1 MAEYAPSRR
10 YNVAAMRGLA
20 GRFPLP
26 VALFAA
32 AGILILAGASFD
44 VQGHTGKTGLE
55 VMAGGLL
62 AVVAGIFHERW
73 RLAVICGLAAVIAV
87 VGALPIEQLRSGSL
101 NVAAAQYGLM
111 NLLGVAALVL
121 GGVVGARGYHLV
133 TTELRHRVDDLQQL
147 NRKLAEQHRIF
158 LAATEEPTFSEID
171 AEKRAESTAHALGA
185 GFCVYYLATTDG
197 RQFAPDG
204 LGCGFSHVRPGPVQ
218 RGRKDGLL
226 GAVDAN
232 REFYTVDRRD
242 LSALFRYFPPDF
254 RIDNALAVPIRVG
267 DKVEGF
273 ILAGDK
279 PGGFSEDDKRLA
291 RTLATR
297 AGISFANVHAVALS
311 QHEAGRYALLNE
323 LVREASGLSV
333 EDALGLV
340 LDRGREL
347 IAYDSGRVAVFGGD
361 GTYTM
366 SGSLGA
372 PAPVAGSPLEQVARD
387 GRTVIRRVLAQQGL
401 YSGLRVPEGAQACE
415 ALIPVRGKGE
425 LFGVLC
431 LGRKAAAGFAE
442 DEVPTLE
449 ELSAIVG
456 LAVENSRI
464 LQTFVGRTD
473 RLDSA
478 LDVLGEVS
486 RALTTTTEG
495 RSALEE
501 RAGKA
506 AMRITGCEHVLL
518 TRTSRDG
525 TAQRINYG
533 NGFPS
538 SLMASTVAAGQGLI
552 GAVMLNGAPL
562 ALEDATDSVEMSR
575 NPDLIAA
582 GLRGALCVPML
593 EGESVGGTISVF
605 SPGRREWSEEDIR
618 SLTTLANATL
628 VALKNAELYSQSR
641 DMIWELTRLHEGL
654 RAVTSTLELNEVLQR
669 VLDWASQA
677 SEARIGCLAL
687 QEDGMLHLVGHYG
700 TDRETAGRLALGL
713 GAQICLDVVATKQ
726 AHLEN
731 MDQPGRS
738 GNPLEPRSVLCV
750 PITLREEAIG
760 VVFLANYGAD
770 PYFKEEHRQLVSALA
785 AQVGVAI
792 DNARLFRDRE
802 DLFLGTLHAMAAAV
816 DARDP
821 YTAGHSQR
829 VTQYA
834 LAIARQLDYAPENEE
849 AWKRLEQGGLL
860 HDIGKIGVPDDI
872 LRKPAPL
879 TKEEFD
885 VMKHH
890 PVEGYEILKG
900 VKLLKDELVIVRSH
914 HERFDGHGYPDGLR
928 GDQLPMCAWIVA
940 AADALDA
947 MTSDRPYRKGMD
959 LAVALAE
966 IKRGSGSHFHPD
978 VARAVLEAASDGSIQ
993 LIPAQSL
1000 YADAPRVG
1008 AVENV

>member
-1 MAEYAPSRR
+1 
-10 YNVAAMRGLA
+10 
-20 GRFPLP
+20 
-26 VALFAA
+26 
-32 AGILILAGASFD
+32 
-44 VQGHTGKTGLE
+44 
-55 VMAGGLL
+55 
-62 AVVAGIFHERW
+62 
-73 RLAVICGLAAVIAV
+73 
-87 VGALPIEQLRSGSL
+87 
-101 NVAAAQYGLM
+101 
-111 NLLGVAALVL
+111 
-121 GGVVGARGYHLV
+121 V
-133 TTELRHRVDDLQQL
+133 TDLQQA

-158 LAATEEPTFSEID
+158 LAATEEPSFSETD
-171 AEKRAESTAHALGA
+171 AEKRAEAAAHALGA
-185 GFCVYYLATTDG
+185 GFCAYYLATTDG

-204 LGCGFSHVRPGPVQ
+204 LGCGFDHVRPGPVQ
-218 RGRKDGLL
+218 RGRRDGLL
-226 GAVDAN
+226 GAIDAN
-232 REFYTVDRRD
+232 QEFYTVDRRD
-242 LSALFRYFPPDF
+242 LSPLFRYFPPDF
-254 RIDNALAVPIRVG
+254 RIENALAVPIRVG

-279 PGGFSEDDKRLA
+279 PGGFSEDDRRLA

-333 EDALGLV
+333 DDALNLV

-347 IAYDSGRVAVFGGD
+347 IAYDAARVAVFGRD
-361 GTYTM
+361 GTYTL

-387 GRTVIRRVLAQQGL
+387 GRTVVRRVLAEQGL
-401 YSGLRVPEGAQACE
+401 YSGLKVGEGAQVSE
-415 ALIPVRGKGE
+415 ALVPVRGKGE
-425 LFGVLC
+425 LFGILC
-431 LGRKAAAGFAE
+431 LGRKAVSGFAE
-442 DEVPTLE
+442 DEIPTLE

-464 LQTFVGRTD
+464 LQTVVGQAT

-495 RSALEE
+495 RTALEE

-506 AMRITGCEHVLL
+506 AMRITGCDHVLL
-518 TRTSRDG
+518 TRTARDAA
-525 TAQRINYG
+525 AQRINYG
-533 NGFPS
+533 FGFPE
-538 SLMASTVAAGQGLI
+538 SLSGSKVPAGQGLI
-552 GAVMLNGAPL
+552 GAVMLRGAPV
-562 ALEDATDSVEMSR
+562 ALEDATESLEMS
-575 NPDLIAA
+575 NAPDLVAA

-593 EGESVGGTISVF
+593 DDGEVGGTISVY
-605 SPGRREWSEEDIR
+605 SPLRREWTEEEIR
-618 SLTTLANATL
+618 SLSTLANAAL
-628 VALKNAELYSQSR
+628 VALKNAELYSNSR
-641 DMIWELTRLHEGL
+641 NMIWELTNLHEGL
-654 RAVTSTLELNEVLQR
+654 RAVTATLELKAVLQQ
-669 VLDWASQA
+669 VLNWASRA
-677 SEARIGCLAL
+677 SDARIGCLAL
-687 QEDGMLHLVGHYG
+687 KEEGVLHLVGYYG
-700 TDRETAGRLALGL
+700 TEDPEIAGRLALGF
-713 GAQICLDVVATKQ
+713 GAQICLEVMTSNESI
-726 AHLEN
+726 LEH
-731 MDQPGRS
+731 MDESGKSGS
-738 GNPLEPRSVLCV
+738 GNPLDPSAVLCV
-750 PITLREEAIG
+750 PITLREEPIG
-760 VVFLANYGAD
+760 VIFLANY
-770 PYFKEEHRQLVSALA
+770 KEDRRFNEDHRRLVSALA
-785 AQVGVAI
+785 AQAGVAI

-802 DLFLGTLHAMAAAV
+802 ELFLSTLNAMAAAV

-834 LAIARQLDYAPENEE
+834 LAIARQLDYAPDDDE

-860 HDIGKIGVPDDI
+860 HDIGKIGVPDSI
-872 LRKPAPL
+872 LQKPAPL

-885 VMKHH
+885 LMKQH
-890 PVEGYEILKG
+890 PARGYDILRG

-914 HERFDGHGYPDGLR
+914 HERFDGHGYPDGLK

-966 IKRGSGSHFHPD
+966 IKRGAGTHFHPD
-978 VARAVLEAASDGSIQ
+978 VARAVLEAAADGSLK

-1000 YADAPRVG
+1000 YADAPAVG